1 MEKSQYY
8 SAEFLK
14 EMKQVLL
21 SRKDKIKQ
29 QLANFA
35 QKDPNQ
41 EENYNSNFPD
51 FGEKEDENAAEVS
64 VYSDRLAIEQ
74 ELEKDI
80 KDINKA
86 LKNIKDGSYGICKHC
101 GKPIDERR
109 LMIRPTSSSCVECK
123 KRLKGEN

>member
-1 MEKSQYY
+1 MDKKTFKEIKKKLLEQKKVVEKGLETVGKKDDATSQDD
-8 SAEFLK
+8 ENFN
-14 EMKQVLL
+14 
-21 SRKDKIKQ
+21 SR
-29 QLANFA
+29 
-35 QKDPNQ
+35 
-41 EENYNSNFPD
+41 FPD
-51 FGEKEDENAAEVS
+51 YGDKEDENAAEVS

>member
-1 MEKSQYY
+1 MDKKT
-8 SAEFLK
+8 LK
-14 EMKQVLL
+14 EIEKKLL
-21 SRKDKIKQ
+21 EQKKAVENGLSSVGKKDDATSQ
-29 QLANFA
+29 A
-35 QKDPNQ
+35 D
-41 EENYNSNFPD
+41 ENYNSRFPD
-51 FGEKEDENAAEVS
+51 YGDKEDENAAEVS

-86 LKNIKDGSYGICKHC
+86 LKNLKDGSYGICKHC

-109 LMIRPTSSSCVECK
+109 LIIRPTSSSCVECK

>member
-51 FGEKEDENAAEVS
+51 FGEKEDENAAEVADFEKNLS
-64 VYSDRLAIEQ
+64 LEGNLEQSLEMINRALSKIE
-74 ELEKDI
+74 
-80 KDINKA
+80 
-86 LKNIKDGSYGICKHC
+86 DGTYGICEKT
-101 GKPIDERR
+101 GEPIGEERLR
-109 LMIRPTSSSCVECK
+109 VMPTATK
-123 KRLKGEN
+123 KVFNKKKE